1 MNCDEFKNKVAD
13 LFDTTID
20 MQTKA
25 ECNQHMAECAECRTY
40 YEELSETFKALQPQP
55 AASKQKL
62 LSSAISFGVLL
73 QPLQDSCSAL

>member
-1 MNCDEFKNKVAD
+1 MNCDEFRNKVAD

-40 YEELSETFKALQPQP
+40 YE
-55 AASKQKL
+55 
-62 LSSAISFGVLL
+62 
-73 QPLQDSCSAL
+73 D

>member
-25 ECNQHMAECAECRTY
+25 ECNQQNV
-40 YEELSETFKALQPQP
+40 ELITRNCQRLSRLCNPNQQPQN
-55 AASKQKL
+55 KKL

-73 QPLQDSCSAL
+73 